1 MAPKHHWKH
10 SGETM
15 PANADASTYLHMA
28 KQAIAH
34 HDKARADDAL
44 AHAETRL
51 LSRAVPQTDTNPVD
65 DNPAIKSI
73 EQARAA
79 LNSGDMDTAKT
90 DTDTA
95 IEQAHHHMG
104 PMASTGMSQ

>member
-1 MAPKHHWKH
+1 MHRSATLP
-10 SGETM
+10 
-15 PANADASTYLHMA
+15 ADADAGSYLHMA
-28 KQAIAH
+28 KEAIAH

-51 LSRAVPQTDTNPVD
+51 LSRAVPQSDTNPVD

-79 LNSGDMDTAKT
+79 LNSGDMDTAKS
-90 DTDTA
+90 DTDMA
-95 IEQAHHHMG
+95 MHQMHHHMG